1 MHSARFTLPDPEPD
15 PDSDG
20 FVAGTLGARVAG
32 KLLQKIRADQLVPGT
47 RLPSEQVMAVH
58 FGVSR
63 TVVREAIAVLKA
75 DGILSTRKGSGTFV
89 CAAPDTFADS
99 DAALTEQSVQS
110 LLNLIEVRRG
120 LESETAALAAL
131 RRSPGQLADI
141 EQALRRIEEAV
152 ASGVSGVEED
162 VLFHLSIAV
171 ATGNPYWVKF
181 IEMFAQPARSAV
193 KVTRA
198 NEARR
203 EDFSTQVRLEHEKIV
218 AAIAAGDPDA
228 ARAAAAEHMLH
239 AAERVRQADHEFWRG
254 DGGAL
259 ARHLVQDA

>member
-1 MHSARFTLPDPEPD
+1 MHSALFILPDPEPD
-15 PDSDG
+15 GDG
-20 FVAGTLGARVAG
+20 FVAGTLGSRVAG
-32 KLLQKIRADQLVPGT
+32 KLLQKIRADQLTPGT
-47 RLPSEQVMAVH
+47 RLPSEQVMATH

-63 TVVREAIAVLKA
+63 TVVREAIASLKA

-89 CAAPDTFADS
+89 CAAPEALADN
-99 DAALTEQSVQS
+99 DDFALTEQSVQS

-162 VLFHLSIAV
+162 VLFHQSIAV

-203 EDFSTQVRLEHEKIV
+203 EDFSNQVRLEHEKIV
-218 AAIAAGDPDA
+218 SAIAAGNPEA

-239 AAERVRQADHEFWRG
+239 AAERIRQADHEFWRG

-259 ARHLVQDA
+259 ARHLVQQG